1 MIKIYFSIVA
11 LMALLVI
18 TSCKP
23 KNPSVLKVYVR
34 SSTNQLTNGAKIIVI
49 GDQQS
54 NPPTMEFVDTVFT
67 NSSGFAVV
75 DMDQYFTKLTDE
87 NAVGYFDII
96 VKFNNKIAYGYTRC
110 RVHTTSVETIY
121 LPN

>member
-1 MIKIYFSIVA
+1 MIKLYFSIISLFSV
-11 LMALLVI
+11 LI
-18 TSCKP
+18 FSGCKP
-23 KNPSVLKVYVR
+23 KTPAELKVFVR

-54 NPPTMEFVDTVFT
+54 NPPTMEFVDTAFT

-75 DMDQYFTKLTDE
+75 DMDQYFNKLNDE

-96 VKFNNKIAYGYTRC
+96 VKFNNKTAYGYSRC
-110 RVHTTSVETIY
+110 RAHTTSVETIY